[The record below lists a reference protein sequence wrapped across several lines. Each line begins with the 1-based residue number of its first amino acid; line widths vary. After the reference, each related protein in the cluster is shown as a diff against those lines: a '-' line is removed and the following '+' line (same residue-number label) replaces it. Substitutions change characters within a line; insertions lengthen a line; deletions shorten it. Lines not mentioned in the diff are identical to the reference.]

1 MQCIRTKRS
10 CMLKMIL
17 VLDFNKSNR
26 NVECGKSPCK
36 GTIRNVKLYVDENDD
51 DDNNGNGN
59 IDENDDKQ
67 H

>member
-1 MQCIRTKRS
+1 
-10 CMLKMIL
+10 MLKMIL